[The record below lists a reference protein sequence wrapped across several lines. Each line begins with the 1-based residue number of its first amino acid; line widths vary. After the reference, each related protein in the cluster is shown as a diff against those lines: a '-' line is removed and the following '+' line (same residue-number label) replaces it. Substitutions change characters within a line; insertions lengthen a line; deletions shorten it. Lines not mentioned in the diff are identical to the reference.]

1 MYCRAG
7 DRILVADD
15 SNDDWWKVGIT
26 SLCYSKVSLSFF
38 YTKPRKSFK
47 RNRPINDISLV
58 VNYRSKETG

>member
-1 MYCRAG
+1 M
-7 DRILVADD
+7 VADD
-15 SNDDWWKVGIT
+15 SNDDWWKVAIT

-47 RNRPINDISLV
+47 RNRLINDISLV